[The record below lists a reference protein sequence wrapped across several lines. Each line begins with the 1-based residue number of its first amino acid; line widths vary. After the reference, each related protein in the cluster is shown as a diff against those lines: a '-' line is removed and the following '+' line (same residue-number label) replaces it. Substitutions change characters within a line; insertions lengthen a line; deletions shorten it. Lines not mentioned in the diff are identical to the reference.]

1 MKINKRT
8 STDVRFEVELNH
20 CANLDFL
27 SIKVPRKTSGKYC
40 SQEGIR

>member
-20 CANLDFL
+20 CANLDFQGKL
-27 SIKVPRKTSGKYC
+27 QENIAHRKELGS
-40 SQEGIR
+40 